1 MKREPITINES
12 GNIIIQTINP
22 SEIWMNEPELI
33 SFFNVIAPTFRA
45 AVRTIY
51 KKGILNPGIVEKRI
65 KQKDGCY
72 ENFYNVEMSFALA
85 FLLDTYPADR
95 LRKYLITKAIKGS
108 TGSLVY
114 IIAKNHSYLKCSIS
128 VLKKQ

>member
-22 SEIWMNEPELI
+22 FEIWMNEPELI

-45 AVRTIY
+45 AVRTVY
-51 KKGILNPGIVEKRI
+51 KKGTLNPGLVEKRI

-72 ENFYNVEMSFALA
+72 ENFYNVEMIFAPA

-95 LRKYLITKAIKGS
+95 LRKYLITKAVKENAAPF
-108 TGSLVY
+108 VC
-114 IIAKNHSYLKCSIS
+114 IIGKNHSYLKC
-128 VLKKQ
+128 

>member
-65 KQKDGCY
+65 KTERRLLRD
-72 ENFYNVEMSFALA
+72 
-85 FLLDTYPADR
+85 FL
-95 LRKYLITKAIKGS
+95 
-108 TGSLVY
+108 
-114 IIAKNHSYLKCSIS
+114 
-128 VLKKQ
+128 

>member
-1 MKREPITINES
+1 MKRELITINES
-12 GNIIIQTINP
+12 GNIIILTSNP

-45 AVRTIY
+45 AVRTVY
-51 KKGILNPGIVEKRI
+51 KKGKLNPGLVEKRI

-72 ENFYNVEMSFALA
+72 ENFYNVEMIFALA

-114 IIAKNHSYLKCSIS
+114 IIGKNHSYLKC
-128 VLKKQ
+128 

>member
-1 MKREPITINES
+1 MDD
-12 GNIIIQTINP
+12 
-22 SEIWMNEPELI
+22 EPELI

-65 KQKDGCY
+65 KQKDGCC
-72 ENFYNVEMSFALA
+72 ENFYNVEMIFALA

-108 TGSLVY
+108 TGSFVC
-114 IIAKNHSYLKCSIS
+114 IIGKNHSYLKC
-128 VLKKQ
+128 

>member
-12 GNIIIQTINP
+12 GNITLQTINP

-45 AVRTIY
+45 AVRTVY
-51 KKGILNPGIVEKRI
+51 KKGTLNPGLVEKRI

-72 ENFYNVEMSFALA
+72 ENFYNVEMIFARGCKLNCVS
-85 FLLDTYPADR
+85 
-95 LRKYLITKAIKGS
+95 KE
-108 TGSLVY
+108 
-114 IIAKNHSYLKCSIS
+114 
-128 VLKKQ
+128 

>member
-1 MKREPITINES
+1 MKRKPITINES
-12 GNIIIQTINP
+12 GNIIMQTINP

-45 AVRTIY
+45 AVRTVY
-51 KKGILNPGIVEKRI
+51 KKGTLNPGLVEKRI

-72 ENFYNVEMSFALA
+72 ENFYNVEMIFALA

-95 LRKYLITKAIKGS
+95 LRKYLITKAVKENAAPF
-108 TGSLVY
+108 VC
-114 IIAKNHSYLKCSIS
+114 IIGKNHSYLKC
-128 VLKKQ
+128 

>member
-1 MKREPITINES
+1 MKRKPITINES

-33 SFFNVIAPTFRA
+33 SFFNVIVPTFRA
-45 AVRTIY
+45 AVRTVY
-51 KKGILNPGIVEKRI
+51 KKGTLNPGLVEKRI

-72 ENFYNVEMSFALA
+72 ENFYNVEMIFALA

-95 LRKYLITKAIKGS
+95 LRKYLITKVVKENAAPF
-108 TGSLVY
+108 VC
-114 IIAKNHSYLKCSIS
+114 IIGKNHSYLKC
-128 VLKKQ
+128 

>member
-12 GNIIIQTINP
+12 GNIIIQTINS

-45 AVRTIY
+45 AVRTVY
-51 KKGILNPGIVEKRI
+51 KKGTLNPGLVEQRI

-72 ENFYNVEMSFALA
+72 ENFYNVEMIFALA

-95 LRKYLITKAIKGS
+95 LRKYLITKAVKENAAPF
-108 TGSLVY
+108 VC
-114 IIAKNHSYLKCSIS
+114 IIGKNHSYLKC
-128 VLKKQ
+128 

>member
-1 MKREPITINES
+1 MKRKPITINES

-45 AVRTIY
+45 AVRTVY
-51 KKGILNPGIVEKRI
+51 KKGTLNPGLVEKRI

-72 ENFYNVEMSFALA
+72 ENFYNVEMIFALA

-95 LRKYLITKAIKGS
+95 LRKYLITKVVKENAAPF
-108 TGSLVY
+108 VC
-114 IIAKNHSYLKCSIS
+114 IIGKNHSYLKC
-128 VLKKQ
+128 

>member
-12 GNIIIQTINP
+12 GNITLQTINP

-45 AVRTIY
+45 AVRTVY
-51 KKGILNPGIVEKRI
+51 KKGTLNLGLVEKRI

-72 ENFYNVEMSFALA
+72 ENFYNVEMIFALA

-95 LRKYLITKAIKGS
+95 LRKYLITKAVKENAAPF
-108 TGSLVY
+108 VC
-114 IIAKNHSYLKCSIS
+114 IIGKNHSYLKC
-128 VLKKQ
+128 

>member
-1 MKREPITINES
+1 MKRKPITINES
-12 GNIIIQTINP
+12 GNIIIQTINS

-45 AVRTIY
+45 AVRTVY
-51 KKGILNPGIVEKRI
+51 KKGTLNPGLVEKRI

-72 ENFYNVEMSFALA
+72 ENFYNVEMIFALA

-95 LRKYLITKAIKGS
+95 LRKYLITKAVKENAAPF
-108 TGSLVY
+108 VC
-114 IIAKNHSYLKCSIS
+114 IIGKNHSYLKC
-128 VLKKQ
+128 

>member
-12 GNIIIQTINP
+12 GNIIIQTSNP

-45 AVRTIY
+45 AVRTVY
-51 KKGILNPGIVEKRI
+51 KK
-65 KQKDGCY
+65 GCY
-72 ENFYNVEMSFALA
+72 ENFYNVEMIFALA

-114 IIAKNHSYLKCSIS
+114 IIGKNHSYLKC
-128 VLKKQ
+128 

>member
-1 MKREPITINES
+1 MKRELITINES
-12 GNIIIQTINP
+12 GNIIILTSNP

-45 AVRTIY
+45 AVRTVY
-51 KKGILNPGIVEKRI
+51 KKGTLNPGLVEKRI

-72 ENFYNVEMSFALA
+72 ENFYNVEMIFALA
-85 FLLDTYPADR
+85 LLLDTYPADR

-114 IIAKNHSYLKCSIS
+114 IIGKNHSYLKC
-128 VLKKQ
+128 

>member
-1 MKREPITINES
+1 MKREPITINKS

-45 AVRTIY
+45 AVRTVY
-51 KKGILNPGIVEKRI
+51 KKGTLNPRIVEKRI

-72 ENFYNVEMSFALA
+72 ENFYNVEMIFALA

-95 LRKYLITKAIKGS
+95 LRKYLITKAVKENAAPF
-108 TGSLVY
+108 VC
-114 IIAKNHSYLKCSIS
+114 IIGKNHSYLKC
-128 VLKKQ
+128 

>member
-22 SEIWMNEPELI
+22 SEIRMNEPELI

-72 ENFYNVEMSFALA
+72 ENFYNVEMIFALA

-108 TGSLVY
+108 TGSFVC
-114 IIAKNHSYLKCSIS
+114 IIGKNHSYLKC
-128 VLKKQ
+128 

>member
-1 MKREPITINES
+1 MKRKPITINES

-22 SEIWMNEPELI
+22 SKIWMNEPELI

-45 AVRTIY
+45 AVRTVY
-51 KKGILNPGIVEKRI
+51 KKGTLNPGLVEKRI

-72 ENFYNVEMSFALA
+72 ENFYNVEMIFALA

-95 LRKYLITKAIKGS
+95 LRKYLITKAVKENAAPF
-108 TGSLVY
+108 VC
-114 IIAKNHSYLKCSIS
+114 IIGKNHSYLKC
-128 VLKKQ
+128 

>member
-1 MKREPITINES
+1 MKREAITINES

-51 KKGILNPGIVEKRI
+51 KKGILNPGNSGKTNQTERRLLR
-65 KQKDGCY
+65 D
-72 ENFYNVEMSFALA
+72 
-85 FLLDTYPADR
+85 FL
-95 LRKYLITKAIKGS
+95 
-108 TGSLVY
+108 
-114 IIAKNHSYLKCSIS
+114 
-128 VLKKQ
+128 

>member
-12 GNIIIQTINP
+12 GNIIIQTSNP

-45 AVRTIY
+45 AVRTVY
-51 KKGILNPGIVEKRI
+51 KKGTLNPGLVEKRI

-72 ENFYNVEMSFALA
+72 ENFYNVEMIFALA
-85 FLLDTYPADR
+85 FLLDTYPSDR

-114 IIAKNHSYLKCSIS
+114 IIGH
-128 VLKKQ
+128 

>member
-1 MKREPITINES
+1 MKREPITINKS

-45 AVRTIY
+45 AVRTVY
-51 KKGILNPGIVEKRI
+51 KKGTLNPGLVEKRI

-72 ENFYNVEMSFALA
+72 ENFYNVEMIFALA

-95 LRKYLITKAIKGS
+95 LRKYLITKAVKENAAPF
-108 TGSLVY
+108 VC
-114 IIAKNHSYLKCSIS
+114 IIGKNHSYLKC
-128 VLKKQ
+128 

>member
-51 KKGILNPGIVEKRI
+51 KKGILNPGLVEKRI

-72 ENFYNVEMSFALA
+72 ENFYNVEMIFALA

-95 LRKYLITKAIKGS
+95 LRKYLIIK
-108 TGSLVY
+108 L
-114 IIAKNHSYLKCSIS
+114 
-128 VLKKQ
+128 

>member
-1 MKREPITINES
+1 MKTKPITINES

-45 AVRTIY
+45 AVRTVY
-51 KKGILNPGIVEKRI
+51 KKGTLNPGLVEKRI

-72 ENFYNVEMSFALA
+72 ENFYNVEMIFALA

-95 LRKYLITKAIKGS
+95 LRKYLITKAVKENAAPF
-108 TGSLVY
+108 VC
-114 IIAKNHSYLKCSIS
+114 IIGKNHSYLKC
-128 VLKKQ
+128 

>member
-1 MKREPITINES
+1 MKRELITINES
-12 GNIIIQTINP
+12 GNIIILTSNP

-45 AVRTIY
+45 AVRTVY
-51 KKGILNPGIVEKRI
+51 KKGTLNPGLVEKRI

-72 ENFYNVEMSFALA
+72 ENFYNVEMIFALA

-95 LRKYLITKAIKGS
+95 LRKYLITKAVKENAAPF
-108 TGSLVY
+108 VC
-114 IIAKNHSYLKCSIS
+114 IIGKNHSYLKC
-128 VLKKQ
+128 

>member
-12 GNIIIQTINP
+12 GNIIIQTSNS

-45 AVRTIY
+45 AVRTVY
-51 KKGILNPGIVEKRI
+51 KKGTLNPGLVEKRI

-72 ENFYNVEMSFALA
+72 ENFYNVEMIFALA

-95 LRKYLITKAIKGS
+95 LRKYLITKAIKENAAPF
-108 TGSLVY
+108 VC
-114 IIAKNHSYLKCSIS
+114 IIGKNHSYLKC
-128 VLKKQ
+128 